1 LNELRPFSA
10 EVLICGNY
18 SYPGGNVMIKSYFSV
33 IYGLLTLM
41 ALVGCGETSSVQPTV
56 TPTGPA
62 PTVSN
67 VGKKDLV
74 RFALD
79 WTPNTNHTG
88 VYVAMQKGWY
98 AEVGVDLQILPY
110 SAANTPSTLV
120 ARGQADFGISFEEEV
135 VQARADKL
143 PVKSVAAVLQT
154 NTSALVTPKGS
165 GLDRPSQLEGKRYAG
180 FGSPYEEPVITAML
194 KKDGASTGK
203 FSNITTNLFGY
214 QALAAKQADFAWI
227 YLGWEGVQARLD
239 TIELNT
245 FLLKDFGVPDY
256 YTPVIIGNEGFL
268 KEHGDV
274 ARRFMAATAR
284 GYEYGV
290 SNPVEAADLLIQGAP
305 KESFEDARLPRE
317 SQTYLSP
324 YYKGTQA
331 KWGVQTLE
339 YWTNFPRFIA
349 STGLLKTGDGKVVK
363 PEEIDFTGMFTNEYL
378 P

>member
-1 LNELRPFSA
+1 MKKLPLSLSCWL
-10 EVLICGNY
+10 VLL
-18 SYPGGNVMIKSYFSV
+18 V
-33 IYGLLTLM
+33 
-41 ALVGCGETSSVQPTV
+41 ALSGCGEVSPVRPTV
-56 TPTGPA
+56 TTTGPI
-62 PTVSN
+62 PTLSTTGVKN
-67 VGKKDLV
+67 IV

-88 VYVAMQKGWY
+88 LYVALQKGWY
-98 AEVGVDLQILPY
+98 AEVGIDLQILPY
-110 SAANTPSTLV
+110 SSANTPSTLV
-120 ARGQADFGISFEEEV
+120 ATGQADFGISFEEEV

-143 PVKSVAAVLQT
+143 PIKSVAAVLQN
-154 NTSALVTPKGS
+154 NTSALVTLKGS

-194 KKDGASTGK
+194 KKDGATTGK
-203 FSNITTNLFGY
+203 FSNITTNLFAY

-239 TIELNT
+239 GVGLNT

-274 ARRFMAATAR
+274 ARRFMSATAR

-290 SNPVEAADLLIQGAP
+290 SNPIEAADLLVQGAP
-305 KESFEDARLPRE
+305 KESFEDAALPRE
-317 SQTYLSP
+317 SQAYLAS
-324 YYKGTQA
+324 YFKGNQE

-349 STGLLKTGDGKVVK
+349 TTGLLKTGDGKVVK
-363 PEEIDFTGMFTNEYL
+363 PDEIDFAGMFTNEFL